1 MTTLQE
7 EYDNNKIIIENYLK
21 RQEDLK
27 IVIDREKKINLMTD
41 DKFDILQEQLN
52 KMLELQKQY
61 NIIVSDR
68 KLPITQ
74 KYLPFPYDVNDII
87 RKKIIT
93 DSQYKLEEDYIRAV
107 ADWRELDLLDNMFDT
122 IQHIIYRYSHK
133 PTYMPIDNVLEKY
146 LDIIRDRYNDFYNDK
161 LSYKWGIENKYLFGT
176 GVGKEFMYKKQ
187 HQKLVEQLYHHMRIK
202 LITPFKKI
210 IDIMKTDIETDI
222 YTDDMG
228 YIKSFGGYNMLNSKN
243 NINPQGYKKF
253 CKKVLEIFGE
263 YYNFNDNISMTYS
276 CWYIISQGVL
286 DDWNS
291 KRKNLY
297 NKLKQKYKYI

>member
-52 KMLELQKQY
+52 KILELQKEY

-107 ADWRELDLLDNMFDT
+107 ADWREIHLLEDMCAGICD
-122 IQHIIYRYSHK
+122 IIRRYSHQ
-133 PTYMPIDNVLEKY
+133 PHYMPIDNVLELY
-146 LDIIRDRYNDFYNDK
+146 ENRITSEYNDYSNKTSYN
-161 LSYKWGIENKYLFGT
+161 WCIENKCLFGT
-176 GVGKEFMYKKQ
+176 GLGKEFMYKKQ
-187 HQKLVEQLYHHMRIK
+187 HQKLVKQLYYNMRAK
-202 LITPFKKI
+202 LLILTYKKI
-210 IDIMKTDIETDI
+210 TDIMETNIDVYI
-222 YTDDMG
+222 DEYNRG

-253 CKKVLEIFGE
+253 CKKVLEIIKNNYDVENNITME
-263 YYNFNDNISMTYS
+263 YDYWNIVDADNLYDI
-276 CWYIISQGVL
+276 
-286 DDWNS
+286 
-291 KRKNLY
+291 RKNLY
-297 NKLKQKYKYI
+297 DELKQKYKYI

>member
-7 EYDNNKIIIENYLK
+7 EYNNNKIIIENYLK

-27 IVIDREKKINLMTD
+27 IVLDREKKINLMTD

-52 KMLELQKQY
+52 KILELQKEY

-93 DSQYKLEEDYIRAV
+93 DSQYKLEEDYIKAV
-107 ADWRELDLLDNMFDT
+107 AEWREINLLEDMCDD
-122 IQHIIYRYSHK
+122 IRCIIHRYTHK
-133 PTYMPIDNVLEKY
+133 PTYMPIDNVLEEYENIITIKY
-146 LDIIRDRYNDFYNDK
+146 NEFSNKTSYN
-161 LSYKWGIENKYLFGT
+161 WCIENNCLFGT

-187 HQKLVEQLYHHMRIK
+187 HQKLVKQLYNNMRAK
-202 LITPFKKI
+202 VLILTFKKI
-210 IDIMKTDIETDI
+210 TDIMETDI
-222 YTDDMG
+222 DTDIITDDMG
-228 YIKSFGGYNMLNSKN
+228 YIKSFSGYNMLNSKN

-253 CKKVLEIFGE
+253 CKKVLEIIGK
-263 YYNFNDNISMTYS
+263 YYTLENNITMSNTYWGLVDDNILNY
-276 CWYIISQGVL
+276 
-286 DDWNS
+286 

-297 NKLKQKYKYI
+297 SKLKQKYNYI